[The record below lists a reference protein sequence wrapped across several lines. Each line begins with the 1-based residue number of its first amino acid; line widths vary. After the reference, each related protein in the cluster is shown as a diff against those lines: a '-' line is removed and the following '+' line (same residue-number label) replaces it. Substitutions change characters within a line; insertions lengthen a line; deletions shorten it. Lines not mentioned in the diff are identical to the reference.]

1 MPILNVKVSRPA
13 SAELVREIS
22 GALLELT
29 TRILRKQRDVT
40 SIAIDFVPPEH
51 WVIGGST
58 LAQHGMSSFYFDV
71 KVTDGTNSKDEKA
84 QYVREAFDAFARIL
98 GPLHPESYVYVQE
111 VKGDAYGYG
120 GRTQEFRYID
130 GSVSARKTL
139 DAGSSPA

>member
-13 SAELVREIS
+13 SAQAVRDIS
-22 GALLELT
+22 ETLLELT
-29 TRILRKQRDVT
+29 SRILRKQRDVT

-51 WVIGGST
+51 WVVAGRT
-58 LAQHGMSSFYFDV
+58 LAEHGQASFYFDV
-71 KVTDGTNSKDEKA
+71 KVTDGTNTKDEKA
-84 QYVREAFDAFARIL
+84 EYVRAAFDAFARLL

-130 GSVSARKTL
+130 AKR
-139 DAGSSPA
+139 